1 MHQLTYEL
9 RQLAQ
14 HHKEGSYATRANR
27 LHMLMLF
34 GEQLHAAGFTQMH
47 VGDFKPRHVQRLVT
61 LWQTQGL
68 APGTVKNRLSIL
80 RWWQRKIG
88 KRTVLAATNA
98 RYGIAPRVTVA
109 TVSKAKELPADVLA
123 KVRNAHVRMS
133 LALQRAFGLRR
144 EESMK
149 IRPFQADHGDRLVL
163 QGSWTKGGRPREIP
177 IRTQAQREVLDRA
190 KALVTLKTASLI
202 PAHKTYAQ
210 QLHSYESQCGR
221 AGLRKMHG
229 LRHAYAQERFVEL
242 TGFACPAAG
251 GPHRE
256 ALTPAQ
262 RYADHDARVLI
273 SEELGH
279 AREAITL
286 AYLGR

>member
-14 HHKEGSYATRANR
+14 QHKEGSYATQANR

-34 GEQLHAAGFTQMH
+34 GEQLHEAGFKQMH
-47 VGDFKPRHVQRLVT
+47 VGDFKPRHVQRLLT
-61 LWQTQGL
+61 LWQAQGL

-80 RWWQRKIG
+80 RWWAEKVG
-88 KRTVLAATNA
+88 RTSVVAHDNA
-98 RYGIAPRVTVA
+98 QYGIPKRATVA
-109 TVSKAKELPADVLA
+109 KTSKAKDVSPDQLHR
-123 KVRNAHVRMS
+123 VRNAHVRMS

-144 EESMK
+144 EESLK
-149 IRPFQADHGDRLVL
+149 LRPHQADQGDRLVL

-190 KALVTLKTASLI
+190 KALVKLKTASLI

-210 QLHSYESQCGR
+210 HLHSYESQCVR

-229 LRHAYAQERFVEL
+229 LRHAYAQERFLEL
-242 TGFACPAAG
+242 AGFPCPAAG

-279 AREAITL
+279 AREAITI